1 MPLPVPALSATVH
14 PTTVPPPQPI
24 EPTVTIKPVLP
35 AQPLLA
41 LLVAAALCAALPAL
55 PAGAAEAGHGV
66 DGPAVTSSPKLDKEA
81 DHIKSLTLPAGTQAQ
96 VWVQG
101 EEAANPVAIAVDGR
115 NRLFAAETM
124 RFRVGGVLDAR
135 EHLWLY
141 KDDLK
146 LTTTAERAA
155 MYEKYAGKY
164 KPGFFSAHAE
174 RVMLFEDTKGA
185 GVADRSRVFAGG
197 FNDPL
202 DGTASGIVTGDD
214 GTVYLACIP
223 KIWALG
229 DSTGSGVS
237 DKRSVVSEG
246 YGVRVSI
253 SGHDLHGLVWGPD
266 GKLYWS
272 MGDRGYNVTGKEGQ
286 HFADP
291 VGGGVF
297 RANPDGSELELIYTG
312 LRNPEELAFNE
323 FGDLFTVD
331 NNADFGDKSRINYIL
346 EGGNTGWSHGW
357 SLLNINSFA
366 KAAGLDGVQ
375 PDPWMVEELWKTRF
389 PEQPAYIL
397 PAVGYCTAGPCGLA
411 YMPATG
417 WPADWQGRFL
427 VCDYRSGNDSG
438 IWWFTVKQ
446 DGAGYTVPK
455 VEKFLWGAPVTDVA
469 FSYDGRLFVSEYLGG
484 WSQSDKGR
492 IISLWAPGEIKAKEV
507 AEVAALFAA
516 GFRGRPLPELAKLLE
531 HADQRVRQASQFEL
545 ARRGAGSVEIL
556 ATAARSGSQL
566 ARLHGIWGLGQLGRS
581 NPEVL
586 KALLP
591 LMTDKDVQ
599 VRSQAIKVLGDD
611 RYAACADQLVAGLRD
626 ASMRVRAFAAIALG
640 RLHQKSTVPA
650 LVRMLADNDDDD
662 AFLRH
667 AAVMGLAGTND
678 APAVE
683 AYASDRSKAVRLGV
697 LLAERRMADPHIAAF
712 LQDADALVAAEAV
725 RAIYDLPIKEAMPQL
740 IACLDRPLNAQL
752 SEPMAKLL
760 YLRMVNAAYRYGD
773 AAAAVKLAEFAAS
786 STAPEEVRARALET
800 LLHWAKPTTVDPV
813 VGLYRPIM
821 TRDQP
826 IDGALVKDAIMRIV
840 KHGEEKLLPT
850 AVALAAQFGY
860 GLDEG
865 VLLAIVDNSGMAEP
879 PRTAAISQLQGR
891 GSKALLE
898 RLPKLLGD
906 DSGAVRIAAY
916 DALVA
921 LTPGQAAAT
930 AKGVLD
936 GATSSA
942 HSEAMVVS
950 ARTEG
955 EWDALPMRA
964 PQLGALCDSSGM
976 EISWVKGLCAPHK
989 DAGAKGQLLPRLSDT
1004 ELPLNDDDVK
1014 HNVWFDGAAARF
1026 VLDLKKAVE
1035 VERVNTYSW
1044 HKSNRAAQQF
1054 TLWGASGDTLPDPA
1068 AANLGKGW
1076 KRIAAADTTSLGE
1089 GGKHGVAIQAGS
1101 GSLGSYRWLLWQ
1113 LPSRGA
1119 GTFFSK
1125 VCVFAHGRVLPPLV
1139 QVVSGRTDG
1148 DWGELPMGAPVVDG
1162 GSDSAAANGASA
1174 AVVAGMA
1181 TPDPLSGALGA
1192 KLPRLTDALLPANN
1206 DDTAHSTWF
1215 DGESYRFTLDLGKA
1229 LELERIN
1236 TYSWHRD
1243 GRAPQAWVLWGAAG
1257 AALPDAAGDLAKAG
1271 WARLAQVDTSSLG
1284 EGGKHGVC
1292 VLAGGGSLG
1301 TYRWLLWQSITTTPV
1316 RSGTFFAKLNVF
1328 AKGRTLP
1335 PLNARPD
1342 PAVVALKQHALSSL
1356 AKLSDAASAEVVNDW
1371 LDRLIAGK
1379 APPELALETIEAAA
1393 SRSEPALAAK
1403 LKQYQ
1408 AGFPVGDQLAPFR
1421 STLWGGDAER
1431 GRTVFRFHNAQCMR
1445 CHAVD
1450 GDGGVVGPDLR
1461 GVPNRISHEAILE
1474 SLILPNA
1481 VIAPGFGTA
1490 IITLKDGSSV
1500 SGSILSQNT
1509 EQTLVRL
1516 ADLSKVTIP
1525 AAKIA
1530 TMSTPV
1536 SPMPPMGPLL
1546 TKGEMRDVI
1555 AYLTS
1560 LK

>member
-1 MPLPVPALSATVH
+1 VTITPAMPALATR
-14 PTTVPPPQPI
+14 
-24 EPTVTIKPVLP
+24 
-35 AQPLLA
+35 PLLTLIVASA
-41 LLVAAALCAALPAL
+41 LGAAHPAW
-55 PAGAAEAGHGV
+55 AAEAAHGV
-66 DGPAVTSSPKLDKEA
+66 DGPAVTTSPKLDKEA
-81 DHIKSLTLPAGTQAQ
+81 DHIKSLTLPSGTQAQ

-115 NRLFAAETM
+115 NRLYAAETM

-155 MYEKYAGKY
+155 MYEKYAAKY
-164 KPGFFSAHAE
+164 KPGFFTAHAE

-223 KIWALG
+223 KIWALS
-229 DSTGSGVS
+229 DSSGSGVS

-297 RANPDGSELELIYTG
+297 RANPDGSDLELIYTG

-331 NNADFGDKSRINYIL
+331 NNADFGDKSRVNYIL
-346 EGGNTGWSHGW
+346 EGGTTGWSHGW
-357 SLLNINSFA
+357 SLLNISSFA

-397 PAVGYCTAGPCGLA
+397 PPVGYCTAGPCGLA
-411 YMPATG
+411 YVPATG

-446 DGAGYTVPK
+446 EGAGYTVPK

-469 FSYDGRLFVSEYLGG
+469 FTYDGRMFVSEYLGG

-492 IISLWAPGEIKAKEV
+492 IISLWSPAEIKNKEV

-516 GFRGRPLPELAKLLE
+516 GFKGRPLPELAKLLE

-545 ARRGAGSVEIL
+545 VRRGAASVEIL
-556 ATAARSGSQL
+556 TAATRSAGQL
-566 ARLHGIWGLGQLGRS
+566 TRLHGVWGLGQLGRG

-591 LMTDKDVQ
+591 LMADKDAQ

-611 RYAACADQLVAGLRD
+611 RYAACADQLLEALHD

-640 RLHQKSTVPA
+640 RLHRKSIVPA
-650 LVRMLADNDDDD
+650 LARMLAENDDDD

-667 AAVMGLAGTND
+667 AAVMGLVGTGD

-683 AYASDRSKAVRLGV
+683 AYAKDRSKAVRLGV
-697 LLAERRMADPHIAAF
+697 LLAERRMGDAHVADF

-725 RAIYDLPIKEAMPQL
+725 RAIYDVPIKEAMPQL
-740 IACLDRPLNAQL
+740 IASLDRPLNAQI
-752 SEPMAKLL
+752 SEPMAKML

-786 STAPEEVRARALET
+786 SPAPEEVRARALET

-813 VGLYRPIM
+813 IGLYRPIM
-821 TRDQP
+821 TREQA
-826 IDGALVKDAIMRIV
+826 IDGSLVKDAIMRIV

-850 AVALAAQFGY
+850 AVALAAPFGY
-860 GLDEG
+860 GLDES
-865 VLLAIVDNSGMAEP
+865 VLLAIVDNAGMAEP
-879 PRTAAISQLQGR
+879 PRTAAIAQLQER
-891 GSKALLE
+891 ASKGLLE
-898 RLPKLLGD
+898 RLPRLLAD
-906 DSGAVRIAAY
+906 DSGLVRIAAY
-916 DALVA
+916 DALIA
-921 LTPGQAAAT
+921 LNPGQLAAT
-930 AKGVLD
+930 AKSVLD
-936 GATSSA
+936 GAAASS
-942 HSEAMVVS
+942 HGEPVVVS

-955 EWDALPMRA
+955 EWDALPMRS

-976 EISWVKGLCAPHK
+976 DISWVHGLSAPHK
-989 DAGAKGQLLPRLSDT
+989 DAGAKGQLLPRLTDG

-1014 HNVWFDGAAARF
+1014 HNVWFDGGAARF
-1026 VLDLKKAVE
+1026 VLDLKKPIE
-1035 VERVNTYSW
+1035 VERVDTYSW

-1054 TLWGASGDTLPDPA
+1054 TLWGATGDALPDPA
-1068 AANLGKGW
+1068 AANLASRW
-1076 KRIAAADTTSLGE
+1076 KRIAQADTSNLGE
-1089 GGKHGVAIQAGS
+1089 GGKHGVAIQGAN
-1101 GSLGSYRWLLWQ
+1101 GSLGSFRWLLWQ
-1113 LPSRGA
+1113 LPSRSA

-1125 VCVFAHGRVLPPLV
+1125 VCVFAHGRTLPPLV
-1139 QVVSGRTDG
+1139 QLVSGRTDG
-1148 DWGELPMGAPVVDG
+1148 DWSELPMGAPVTDG

-1174 AVVAGMA
+1174 AAVPGQA
-1181 TPDPLSGALGA
+1181 TPDPLSGALGG
-1192 KLPRLTDALLPANN
+1192 KLPRLTDASLPANN

-1215 DGESYRFTLDLGKA
+1215 DGEAYRFTLDLGKA

-1236 TYSWHRD
+1236 TYSWHRE
-1243 GRAPQAWVLWGAAG
+1243 GRAAQAWVLWGAAG
-1257 AALPDAAGDLAKAG
+1257 AAMPDGAGDPAKAG
-1271 WARLAQVDTSSLG
+1271 WSRIAQVDTSSLG
-1284 EGGKHGVC
+1284 EGGKHGVS

-1301 TYRWLLWQSITTTPV
+1301 TYRWLLWQSAVTTPV
-1316 RSGTFFAKLNVF
+1316 RAGTFFAKINVF

-1335 PLNARPD
+1335 PINARPD

-1356 AKLSDAASAEVVNDW
+1356 AKLSDAASAELIGDW

-1379 APPELALETIEAAA
+1379 APPELALETLEAAA
-1393 SRSEPALAAK
+1393 ARSEPALAAK

-1408 AGFPVGDQLAPFR
+1408 ASFPAGDQLAPFR
-1421 STLWGGDAER
+1421 ATLWGGDIER

-1481 VIAPGFGTA
+1481 VIAPGYGTA
-1490 IITLKDGSSV
+1490 IITLKDGSSI
-1500 SGSILSQNT
+1500 SGSILTQSA
-1509 EQTLVRL
+1509 EQTVVRL
-1516 ADLSKVTIP
+1516 ADLSTVTIP
-1525 AAKIA
+1525 AAKIEH
-1530 TMSTPV
+1530 MSTPV
-1536 SPMPPMGPLL
+1536 SPMPPMGQLL
-1546 TKGEMRDVI
+1546 GKGEMRDVI

>member
-1 MPLPVPALSATVH
+1 MTIMPASA
-14 PTTVPPPQPI
+14 
-24 EPTVTIKPVLP
+24 
-35 AQPLLA
+35 AAPLLA
-41 LLVAAALCAALPAL
+41 LIAAALLALPAR

-81 DHIKSLTLPAGTQAQ
+81 DHIKSLTLPMGTQAL

-101 EEAANPVAIAVDGR
+101 EDAANPVAIAVDGR
-115 NRLFAAETM
+115 NRLYAAETM

-155 MYEKYAGKY
+155 MFEKYASKY
-164 KPGFFSAHAE
+164 KPGFFTAHAE
-174 RVMLFEDTKGA
+174 RVMMFEDTKGA
-185 GVADRSRVFAGG
+185 GVADKAQVFAGG

-202 DGTASGIVTGDD
+202 DGTASGIVAGAD
-214 GTVYLACIP
+214 GTIYFACIP
-223 KIWALG
+223 KIYALS
-229 DSTGSGVS
+229 DSTGSGVA
-237 DKRSVVSEG
+237 DKRAVVSEG

-331 NNADFGDKSRINYIL
+331 NNADFGDKSRVNYIM
-346 EGGNTGWSHGW
+346 EGGTTGWSHGW
-357 SLLNINSFA
+357 SMLSISSFA

-375 PDPWMVEELWKTRF
+375 PDAWMVEDLWKTRF

-397 PAVGYCTAGPCGLA
+397 PPAGYCTAGPCGLA

-455 VEKFLWGAPVTDVA
+455 VEKFLWGAPVTDVE
-469 FSYDGRLFVSEYLGG
+469 FSYDGRLFISEYLGG

-492 IISLWAPGEIKAKEV
+492 IISLWAPAEVKSKSV

-516 GFRGRPLPELAKLLE
+516 GFKGRSPAELATLLE
-531 HADQRVRQASQFEL
+531 HADQRVRQAGQFEL
-545 ARRGAGSVEIL
+545 ARRGPASAEIFAA
-556 ATAARSGSQL
+556 ATRSANQL

-581 NPEVL
+581 SPEVL
-586 KALLP
+586 KTLLP
-591 LMTDKDVQ
+591 LMSDKDVQ
-599 VRSQAIKVLGDD
+599 VRSTAIKVLGDD
-611 RYAACADQLVAGLRD
+611 RYAACADQLVAALHD
-626 ASMRVRAFAAIALG
+626 ASPRARAFAAIALG
-640 RLHQKSTVPA
+640 RLHQKSIVPP

-678 APAVE
+678 QPAVE
-683 AYASDRSKAVRLGV
+683 AYAKDHSKAVRMGI
-697 LLAERRMADPHIAAF
+697 LLAERRMRDPRIADF
-712 LQDADALVAAEAV
+712 LKDADALVAAEAV
-725 RAIYDLPIKEAMPQL
+725 RAIYDLAITEAMPQL
-740 IACLDRPLNAQL
+740 IASLDRPLSPQL
-752 SEPMAKLL
+752 SEPMAKML
-760 YLRMVNAAYRYGD
+760 YLRLVNAAYRYGD

-786 STAPEEVRARALET
+786 SPAPEEVRARALET

-821 TRDQP
+821 TREQA

-860 GLDEG
+860 GLDESL
-865 VLLAIVDNSGMAEP
+865 LLAIVDNTGMAEP
-879 PRTAAISQLQGR
+879 PRTAAISQLQSR
-891 GSKALLE
+891 ASKALLE

-906 DSGAVRIAAY
+906 DSGLVRIAAY
-916 DALVA
+916 DAMLA
-921 LTPGQAAAT
+921 LNPEQAAAT

-936 GATSSA
+936 GAATSA
-942 HSEAMVVS
+942 HAEAMVVS

-955 EWDALPMRA
+955 EWDALPMRS

-976 EISWVKGLCAPHK
+976 EVSWVKGLAAPHK
-989 DAGAKGQLLPRLSDT
+989 DAGAKGQLLPRLTDG
-1004 ELPLNDDDVK
+1004 ELPQNEDDVK
-1014 HNVWFDGAAARF
+1014 RNVWFDGAAARF
-1026 VLDLKKAVE
+1026 VLDLGKAVE

-1054 TLWGASGDTLPDPA
+1054 TLWGATGDALPDPA
-1068 AANLGKGW
+1068 AANLGTHW

-1089 GGKHGVAIQAGS
+1089 GGKHGVAIQAAS
-1101 GSLGSYRWLLWQ
+1101 GSLGTYRWLLWQ

-1125 VCVFAHGRVLPPLV
+1125 INVFAHGRVLPPLV

-1148 DWGELPMGAPVVDG
+1148 DWSELPMGAPVTDG

-1174 AVVAGMA
+1174 ALVAGSA
-1181 TPDPLSGALGA
+1181 TADPLSGAQGA
-1192 KLPRLTDALLPANN
+1192 KLPRLIDAALPANN
-1206 DDTAHSTWF
+1206 DDTARSTWF
-1215 DGESYRFTLDLGKA
+1215 DGEAYRFTLDLGKA
-1229 LELERIN
+1229 LELSRIN

-1243 GRAPQAWVLWGAAG
+1243 GRAPQAWTLWAAGSPAMPDGAAS
-1257 AALPDAAGDLAKAG
+1257 DLAKAG
-1271 WARLAQVDTSSLG
+1271 WSRLAQVDTSSLG
-1284 EGGKHGVC
+1284 EGGKHGVS
-1292 VLAGGGSLG
+1292 VLCSGGSLG
-1301 TYRWLLWQSITTTPV
+1301 TYRWLLWQSTATTPL
-1316 RSGTFFAKLNVF
+1316 RAGTFFSKINVF

-1335 PLNARPD
+1335 PINARPD

-1356 AKLSDAASAEVVNDW
+1356 AKLTDAAAAAVIADW

-1379 APPELALETIEAAA
+1379 APPEFALEIIEAAA
-1393 SRSEPALAAK
+1393 ARSEPALAAK
-1403 LKQYQ
+1403 LAQYQ
-1408 AGFPVGDQLAPFR
+1408 AGFPPGDQLAPYR

-1461 GVPNRISHEAILE
+1461 GVPNRISHEALLE

-1481 VIAPGFGTA
+1481 VIAPGYGTA
-1490 IITLKDGSSV
+1490 VITLKDGSSV
-1500 SGSILSQNT
+1500 SGSILSQT
-1509 EQTLVRL
+1509 AEETVVRL
-1516 ADLSKVTIP
+1516 ADLSKTTIP
-1525 AAKIA
+1525 AAKIEHM
-1530 TMSTPV
+1530 TTPV
-1536 SPMPPMGPLL
+1536 SPMPPMGQLL

-1555 AYLTS
+1555 AFLAS